1 MYEFAE
7 YAYGSETY
15 EFIKENAEVLSG
27 LVPNLYD
34 TVGLIGVALYVV
46 AYMGVQIGQIDGNRL
61 LYTSLNGVA
70 AGCILFSMLGAFNL
84 AGALV
89 NGLFMIFSVIGALRI
104 TVRAR
109 RAARETCIDNVLE
122 IDADSRATRLQSRL
136 QSAN

>member
-15 EFIKENAEVLSG
+15 EFIQKDTEALAA
-27 LVPNLYD
+27 LMPNLHD

-61 LYTSLNGVA
+61 LYTALNGAA
-70 AGCILFSMLGAFNL
+70 AGCILFSMMGAFNL

-89 NGLFMIFSVIGALRI
+89 NGLFMIFSMVGAIRI
-104 TVRAR
+104 AVRGR
-109 RAARETCIDNVLE
+109 RLAKNAQS
-122 IDADSRATRLQSRL
+122 DALVPVEDDSRAIRLQTRLQS
-136 QSAN
+136 AH